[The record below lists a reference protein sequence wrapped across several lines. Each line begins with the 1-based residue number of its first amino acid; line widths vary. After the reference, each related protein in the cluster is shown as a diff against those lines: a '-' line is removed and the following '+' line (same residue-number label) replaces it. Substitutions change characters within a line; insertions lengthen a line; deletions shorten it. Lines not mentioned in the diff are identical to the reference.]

1 MQPTTTASQV
11 YATVITNPGITMRE
25 LRKEL
30 PEANTRTIHV
40 TVFNMTKRGALIGIN
55 EDGGRSTRYYKGPAP
70 ANLRLPNGL
79 QQRTLGRTPAEAPA
93 QDSSVAGLRQE
104 VKQMIAG
111 LNDILVRLEKI

>member
-25 LRKEL
+25 LRRAL
-30 PEANTRTIHV
+30 PDANTRTVHV
-40 TVFNMTKRGALIGIN
+40 TVHQMTKRGCLIGVN
-55 EDGGRSTRYYKGPAP
+55 EDGGRSTRYFKGPAP

-79 QQRTLGRTPAEAPA
+79 QQRTLGRTVEAA
-93 QDSSVAGLRQE
+93 TQDDSVAGLRDE

-111 LNDILVRLEKI
+111 LSSILVRLEKI